1 MNANLPGFFGLSGVN
16 SDESALAIKV
26 GRWFEWPMILLAFWI
41 ILEWYIESQ
50 FSAPIVITT
59 YTDWFIWGF
68 FVFETC
74 VLLSLVKDKKHYLLN
89 NWGSLV
95 IICAGMP
102 LLWNIFPHAGGLRAL
117 RLLVLF
123 SLLFNMSAAAR
134 KILGRNHL
142 GTTLMVSFII
152 VVMAGTLMAVI
163 DPNIETPLDGIWWAW
178 VTITTVGYG
187 DIVPGSTAGRLFGSA
202 LILLGIALFSMLTA
216 SFSAFFLSQQE
227 EKISKQELDNKLQL
241 LRLQQKVDRLEGKID
256 LLLKSDQQENNRF

>member
-1 MNANLPGFFGLSGVN
+1 MNANLPGFFGLSGVHN
-16 SDESALAIKV
+16 DESRLATKV

-41 ILEWYIESQ
+41 ILEWYIETQ
-50 FSAPIVITT
+50 FVEPVVITT

-68 FVFETC
+68 FVFETS
-74 VLLSLVKDKKHYLLN
+74 VLLCLVKDKKRYLLN

-95 IICAGMP
+95 IIGAGMP
-102 LLWNIFPHAGGLRAL
+102 LLWDVFPHAGGLRAL

-123 SLLFNMSAAAR
+123 SLLFNMSSAAR

-163 DPNIETPLDGIWWAW
+163 DTNIETPLDGVWWAW

-187 DIVPGSTAGRLFGSA
+187 DIVPGSTAGRVFGSA
-202 LILLGIALFSMLTA
+202 LMLLGIALFSMLTA

-227 EKISKQELDNKLQL
+227 EQLSEQELDNQLQL
-241 LRLQQKVDRLEGKID
+241 QRLQQQVNSLEGKID
-256 LLLKSDQQENNRF
+256 RLLKSDQQ

>member
-1 MNANLPGFFGLSGVN
+1 MHENLPGFFGLSGVN
-16 SDESALAIKV
+16 RREKPLAVKV
-26 GRWFEWPMILLAFWI
+26 GHWFEWPMILLAFWI
-41 ILEWYIESQ
+41 ILEWYIEAQSL
-50 FSAPIVITT
+50 APIAITQ

-74 VLLSLVKDKKHYLLN
+74 VLLSLVENKKRYLLN

-95 IICAGMP
+95 IISAGMP
-102 LLWNIFPHAGGLRAL
+102 LLWDIFPHAGGLRAL

-134 KILGRNHL
+134 KILSRNHL

-152 VVMAGTLMAVI
+152 VVLAGTLMAVI
-163 DPNIETPLDGIWWAW
+163 DSNIATPLDGIWWAW

-187 DIVPGSTAGRLFGSA
+187 DLVPGSTAGRLFGAA
-202 LILLGIALFSMLTA
+202 LMLLGIGLFSMLTA

-241 LRLQQKVDRLEGKID
+241 LRLQQQVDRLEGKID
-256 LLLKSDQQENNRF
+256 RILIEKEITPKD